1 MLPIGA
7 PTSAPYRRSGGPR
20 PMQSSFRIKA
30 ALAEAVRR
38 ITGPAPGD
46 TDPRPIVTVVLFG
59 DGNFGTNYKG
69 SVPSHYRQLREA
81 LHDAPNCLVLNV
93 SEDGTSKVMMS

>member
-1 MLPIGA
+1 
-7 PTSAPYRRSGGPR
+7 
-20 PMQSSFRIKA
+20 MQSSLRTKS

-93 SEDGTSKVMMS
+93 AEPGTSKVMRERN